1 MKHLNKIA
9 VFIFLGLFLWSAR
22 SFADISK
29 KVSFQGRLTD
39 NAGVPITGTKN
50 FVFKIFNKSNA
61 QLWTSNF
68 DIEVKNG
75 MYSASL
81 NLATMDSDY
90 FANELYL
97 DVELDGDKIVNR
109 AELTAS
115 PYAFSVSDLAITESK
130 IADKAVTNLKIKDG
144 AVTESKIADKA
155 VTGKKIADKAV
166 TEGKIADKAVTFN
179 KLSASNEGDDRF
191 LKMNNNT
198 LSWANIPSS
207 LPEQSG
213 HVGRYLKTNGSIAMW
228 SKLEFT
234 GGLTESNGEVSV
246 KFPLPAQFPSL
257 SGHSN
262 KFLTVSSDGSN
273 LLWTNIPSS
282 LPEQPGHVGEYLKTD
297 GSIAMW
303 SKLRFIGGLTE
314 NDGEVSVKFP
324 LPAQFPSL
332 SGHGNKFLTNNGTN
346 LSWEDLSSSYVTTD
360 TVQIITGKK
369 TFNEIISSNLT
380 IGGSVLSYGHISGSI
395 NTTGL
400 IIVSSTNIKGNLN
413 VTGATYNENADLAEI
428 YPSSELLNPGDVVVI
443 SQTRDGYIEK
453 SKAANDTKAAGV
465 ISTSPGIV
473 LNSEAT
479 GYKLALVGKVPVNIT
494 NEGGS
499 VKRGDLLV
507 TSSLPGYA
515 MKAPENPKPGTIIGK
530 ALENFTGSRGK
541 ILALVNLQ

>member
-257 SGHSN
+257 SGH
-262 KFLTVSSDGSN
+262 
-273 LLWTNIPSS
+273 
-282 LPEQPGHVGEYLKTD
+282 
-297 GSIAMW
+297 
-303 SKLRFIGGLTE
+303 
-314 NDGEVSVKFP
+314 
-324 LPAQFPSL
+324 
-332 SGHGNKFLTNNGTN
+332 GNKFLTNNGTN

-395 NTTGL
+395 NTAGL

-507 TSSLPGYA
+507 TSSSPGYA